1 MTRTT
6 HALAIGSL
14 LFASTVAIAGHDPMD
29 KMKMM
34 DSDGNGMVSK
44 AEHDAYGTRHF
55 DMMDT
60 NKDGSLSADEFKAGM
75 EMKKDMKKDGK
86 KSGM

>member
-1 MTRTT
+1 MTRIP

-14 LFASTVAIAGHDPMD
+14 LFAATVATAGDPME

-34 DSDGNGMVSK
+34 DTDGNGMVSK
-44 AEHDAYGTRHF
+44 AEHDAYGAQHF
-55 DMMDT
+55 EMMDT
-60 NKDGSLSADEFKAGM
+60 NKDGSLSTAEFKAGM
-75 EMKKDMKKDGK
+75 EMKKEMKKDGK